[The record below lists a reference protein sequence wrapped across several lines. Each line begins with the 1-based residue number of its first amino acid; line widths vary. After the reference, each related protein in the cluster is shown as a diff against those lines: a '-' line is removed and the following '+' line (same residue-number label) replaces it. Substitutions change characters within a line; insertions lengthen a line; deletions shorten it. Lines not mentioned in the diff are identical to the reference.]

1 MSFRRKISGPGVYF
15 YFSARKIFVF
25 AVHHPE
31 PADDKDRAEYKR
43 SREIER

>member
-1 MSFRRKISGPGVYF
+1 MSFRRKISGPGAYF
-15 YFSARKIFVF
+15 FCAEDFFVF

-31 PADDKDRAEYKR
+31 PADDKNRAEYKR